1 MEPVSRVY
9 VLMNP
14 GDLDQ
19 RITIQTFSAA
29 EINASEFV
37 DEYATRVTND
47 FGETETTTCVVTDIQ
62 NIGGVSDDF
71 FGQNNVDFSTLANV
85 WAKVEERSGNEA
97 EKGNQIVATKK
108 VDFIVRYKSN
118 LNEQMRIVYRGNTYK
133 IQSIIN
139 EDARK
144 AFMRITTEITD

>member
-1 MEPVSRVY
+1 
-9 VLMNP
+9 MNP

-19 RITIQTFSAA
+19 RITIQTFLAA
-29 EINASEFV
+29 EINATEFV
-37 DEYATRVTND
+37 DEYTTRVTND

>member
-1 MEPVSRVY
+1 
-9 VLMNP
+9 L
-14 GDLDQ
+14 
-19 RITIQTFSAA
+19 
-29 EINASEFV
+29 
-37 DEYATRVTND
+37 
-47 FGETETTTCVVTDIQ
+47 
-62 NIGGVSDDF
+62 GGVSDDF
-71 FGQNNVDFSTLANV
+71 FGQNNVDFSTLSNV

-97 EKGNQIVATKK
+97 ERGNQIVATKR
-108 VDFIVRYKSN
+108 VDFIIRYKSN

>member
-1 MEPVSRVY
+1 
-9 VLMNP
+9 MNP

-37 DEYATRVTND
+37 EEYTTRVTND

-62 NIGGVSDDF
+62 TIGGVSDDF

-85 WAKVEERSGNEA
+85 WAKVEERRGTES
-97 EKGNQIVATKK
+97 EKGNQIVATKV
-108 VDFIVRYKSN
+108 VDFVIRYKTG

-133 IQSIIN
+133 IQGIVN